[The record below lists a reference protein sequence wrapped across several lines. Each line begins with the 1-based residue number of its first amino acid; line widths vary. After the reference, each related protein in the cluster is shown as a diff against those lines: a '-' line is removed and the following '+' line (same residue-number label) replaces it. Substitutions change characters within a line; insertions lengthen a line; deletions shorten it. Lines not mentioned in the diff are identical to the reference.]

1 MIFWAPEALK
11 IDLAK
16 RFIIRGRWPDVES
29 GFDDG
34 CHSIFIN
41 SSYEENSTGIRSFV
55 SVILLAAAQR
65 IEQLEQTNEART
77 GEPGGKDF
85 RGWSRS

>member
-41 SSYEENSTGIRSFV
+41 SSYEENSTGIRS
-55 SVILLAAAQR
+55 S
-65 IEQLEQTNEART
+65 
-77 GEPGGKDF
+77 
-85 RGWSRS
+85 